1 MKRTPAILLAVGV
14 VIAVAAGIAGV
25 IFWQR
30 YRKDRDALREQA
42 DIQVSPLQRAMT
54 LRFINKADDTE
65 LEAAGIRAHQREL
78 ILEHRPLRSL
88 AEFSEIT
95 GIGEGTI
102 RSAIGA
108 ARG

>member
-1 MKRTPAILLAVGV
+1 MKRTPAILLVVGV
-14 VIAVAAGIAGV
+14 VLAVTAAIAGF

-30 YRKDRDALREQA
+30 YRQDRDALREQA
-42 DIQVSPLQRAMT
+42 DIRVSPLQRAMT
-54 LRFINKADDTE
+54 LRFINKADEDE
-65 LEAAGIRAHQREL
+65 LEAAGIRAPQRDL

-95 GIGEGTI
+95 GIGQETI

-108 ARG
+108 TRG